1 MNGLNVIQNDIYHN
15 AKEKLYPNGYSKI
28 TVASRSVYKESGWEE
43 RKEPSKVDIPVISKP
58 QTKGNA
64 TRSDSLHRAKQR
76 VFDIV
81 ALNGFKYFV
90 TLTFSKEKIDRY
102 SVDEVHKKLLN
113 WLRNGVRR
121 NGWKYLFIPERHKD
135 NAIHLHGLMSG
146 ELNLSDSGTVIA
158 PSFSKPV
165 RTATA
170 LKRNIPLEEC
180 RTVYNMPKW
189 GFGFSTVIPTYGENE
204 HCAKYITK
212 YVTKDINK
220 IFGNYYLA
228 GGDIVRDVPSRLFD
242 VDYEAFDSKSEYYC
256 EEIGTSFKYAERKVE
271 TDEVC

>member
-15 AKEKLYPNGYSKI
+15 GKEKLYPNGYSKI

-43 RKEPSKVDIPVISKP
+43 RKDPPKVDIPISKP

-64 TRSDSLHRAKQR
+64 SRYDSIYRAKQK

-81 ALNGFKYFV
+81 AMNGFKYFV
-90 TLTFSKEKIDRY
+90 TLTFSKEKINRY
-102 SVDEVHKKLLN
+102 SVDEIHKKLLN

-121 NGWKYLFIPERHKD
+121 NGWKYLVIPERHKD

-146 ELNLSDSGTVIA
+146 ELNLADSGTVIA
-158 PSFSKPV
+158 DGFSKPIKKE
-165 RTATA
+165 TA
-170 LKRNIPLEEC
+170 LKHNIPIEAS

-212 YVTKDINK
+212 YVTKDIDK
-220 IFGNYYLA
+220 IFGHYYLA
-228 GGDIVRDVPSRLFD
+228 GGDIVRDVPYRLFD
-242 VDYEAFDSKSEYYC
+242 ADYEAFESKCECYC
-256 EEIGTSFKYAERKVE
+256 EEINTSFKYAERKEE
-271 TDEVC
+271 TDEIL